1 VQRKVSGADRDPTGR
16 LFAGSGGGFMDQRI
30 AALSPQQAQQAV
42 RELFDL
48 LPRDLFDGGKPTLTD
63 LDDLAKEARDAAPP
77 EVAPFMDAMLAE
89 KATEARGEVAR
100 LVLDQAAQTSG
111 LRDYV
116 DEALRRAAQ
125 PHMDLLL
132 LAGVVVLAMIV
143 VPKKIKFKD
152 GKLESIEWGQLQ
164 DGAKL
169 MHEVTGFV
177 KALPSEVKSA
187 LFSAL

>member
-1 VQRKVSGADRDPTGR
+1 MNQR
-16 LFAGSGGGFMDQRI
+16 L

-48 LPRDLFDGGKPTLTD
+48 LPRDLFEGGKPTVTD
-63 LDDLAKEARDAAPP
+63 LDDLAKEARDAAPL

-89 KATEARGEVAR
+89 EATEVRGEVAR
-100 LVLDQAAQTSG
+100 LVLDQAAQTPG

-143 VPKKIKFKD
+143 VPKNIEFKD
-152 GKLESIEWGQLQ
+152 GKLESIGWGQLE

-169 MHEVTGFV
+169 MHEVAGFV

-187 LFSAL
+187 LFGAS